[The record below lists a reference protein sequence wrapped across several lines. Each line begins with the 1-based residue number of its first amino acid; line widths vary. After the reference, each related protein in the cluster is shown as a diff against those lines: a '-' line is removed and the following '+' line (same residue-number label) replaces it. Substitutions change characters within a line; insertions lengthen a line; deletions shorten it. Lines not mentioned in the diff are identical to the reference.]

1 MRRLIVFYNYN
12 DGGQPEVCMHAQSAA
27 AILST
32 RIRRACL
39 PEVKDGAPPVGNG
52 SISRKEASL

>member
-1 MRRLIVFYNYN
+1 
-12 DGGQPEVCMHAQSAA
+12 MHAQSAA

>member
-1 MRRLIVFYNYN
+1 
-12 DGGQPEVCMHAQSAA
+12 MHAQSAA

-52 SISRKEASL
+52 SISRKEARTSHLDCPTILWGAVE